1 MNNKQ
6 KSALLIVDVQ
16 QSVMKDAW
24 NSENII
30 NNISKIIEWARAN
43 KNLVIWIQ
51 HSDENLKIDTPDW
64 EFAKPLRPTD
74 EEVVLQKHFPSAF
87 EETEL
92 ANILSQQGIRNT
104 IVVGAATNWCVRATL
119 YAAIER
125 RINLTLVADAHT
137 TKSLKLSDDIVLD
150 AQTLVYDLNT
160 TMKWLAYPEVELNV
174 KNTSELL

>member
-1 MNNKQ
+1 MNNEQ

-16 QSVMKDAW
+16 NSAMEDAW
-24 NSENII
+24 NSENVIY
-30 NNISKIIEWARAN
+30 NISKITEWARAN
-43 KNLVIWIQ
+43 KILVLWIQ
-51 HSDENLKIDTPDW
+51 HSDESLKIYTPDW
-64 EFAKPLRPTD
+64 EFAKPLRPKD

-92 ANILSQQGIRNT
+92 ANILGQQEIRNI